1 MRIVVSGTHATG
13 KSTLITDFVRQ
24 HSEFTVLPDP
34 FELLDEA
41 WDSPNPA
48 MFTAQLRIAADRLVR
63 DDEDECLIAERGPI
77 DFLAYLL
84 AMAELTGSSLS
95 DDLIERATTMSAA
108 ALRTVDLLVVLP
120 LAPSDPIH
128 VGDEEYPEL
137 RDAMN
142 DMLLD
147 LIDDPDVIGTQ
158 LTVAE
163 ITGDP
168 AARLTALEALVGEHA
183 SRPTGE
189 ARGNTGDVERQV
201 ITREDE
207 QVPPT
212 IRRSR
217 QPSGPVCAPS
227 PRSRDLEW
235 RDRSDLF

>member
-13 KSTLITDFVRQ
+13 KSTLITDFARQ

-41 WDSPNPA
+41 WDSPNTA
-48 MFTAQLRIAADRLVR
+48 MFTAQLRIAADRLVS
-63 DDEDECLIAERGPI
+63 DDQDECLIAERGPI

-84 AMAELTGSSLS
+84 AMAELTDSPVS
-95 DDLIERATTMSAA
+95 DDLVARATAMSVA

-120 LAPSDPIH
+120 LTSGDPIH
-128 VGDEEYPEL
+128 VGDDEYPEL

-147 LIDDPDVIGTQ
+147 LIDDTDVIGSQ

-168 AARLTALEALVGEHA
+168 AARLTALEALVSQHT
-183 SRPTGE
+183 SRPAGT
-189 ARGNTGDVERQV
+189 ARGQ
-201 ITREDE
+201 
-207 QVPPT
+207 
-212 IRRSR
+212 
-217 QPSGPVCAPS
+217 
-227 PRSRDLEW
+227 
-235 RDRSDLF
+235 